1 MIVYIIFLI
10 LNLLGMGYLFYANE
24 KQQQINREYL
34 TNAILVNAS
43 MEILK
48 KQLDKLQ
55 DKVLEL
61 EEKLKE
67 TKK

>member
-1 MIVYIIFLI
+1 MIIYIIFLV
-10 LNLLGMGYLFYANE
+10 LNLLGMGYLFYVKE
-24 KQQQINREYL
+24 KQLEINKEYL

-55 DKVLEL
+55 DQVLEL

>member
-10 LNLLGMGYLFYANE
+10 LNLLGMGYLFYVNE
-24 KQQQINREYL
+24 KQYQINREYL

-55 DKVLEL
+55 DQVLEL

>member
-1 MIVYIIFLI
+1 MIFYIIFLV

-48 KQLDKLQ
+48 KQVDKLK
-55 DKVLEL
+55 DNILEL

>member
-1 MIVYIIFLI
+1 
-10 LNLLGMGYLFYANE
+10 MGYLFYAKE
-24 KQQQINREYL
+24 KQQQINREFL

-48 KQLDKLQ
+48 KQLDKLT